1 MGGRDQA
8 DLLAVALDELSHLGS
23 SEDRKA
29 IASLRDRLV
38 SRRLR
43 VLVAGE
49 AKRGKSTLVNALI
62 GRPVLPAGVLPLT
75 ALATTVKY
83 GSPEAVTATFA
94 DGRVETLA
102 VSALE
107 SLVTERG
114 NPGNRLSL
122 TSVTVLTDSALL
134 ASGVELVDTPG
145 TGSVYDHNTVEA
157 ETALATMD
165 AAIFVLTADPPVSG
179 NERELIARVAG
190 LSVEMFVVLNKVDR
204 LSGAEL
210 AEVLAFT
217 AQVVNDAAKRVIRI
231 WPLSAQSAL
240 DHLRGDP
247 DRPGDAGFNEFQS
260 EFAAYLDHAGAA
272 DLRKSVHSHARRI
285 ASSLKDEVVLARR
298 AAEMRDLEASQRVQA
313 FAARLASVQDRRR
326 EAAIL
331 VDAES
336 ARMLAELNAAA
347 EQAGPERARRV
358 ARLLMEVLDGALA
371 TSTAA
376 EIERGGRARLI
387 ELAVAEA
394 EDWRSEWTAGL
405 ESELSR
411 LDERLTDVLRAE
423 LDSVRQAAATLLG
436 LELAVAAPAQ
446 RLAPDLRFFYQVA
459 EQAGQT
465 ELLAGAIRR
474 HVPGEAGRKRA
485 REHVRREVFALVPQ
499 QIGRARADL
508 QYRLAEAT
516 RQLVRSVNE
525 RYAAGTGRLESA
537 LAEAD
542 ELRGAT
548 AAEVESRE
556 LALAHRLAAVDRVL
570 ALLQADR
577 ADGQLAQRANLA
589 G

>member
-1 MGGRDQA
+1 MGRRDQA
-8 DLLAVALDELSHLGS
+8 DQLAVALDELSDLGS
-23 SEDRKA
+23 SPDREA
-29 IASLRDRLV
+29 IAGLRDRLA
-38 SRRLR
+38 SGRLR

-49 AKRGKSTLVNALI
+49 AKRGKSTLVNALL

-75 ALATTVKY
+75 ALATTVRY

-114 NPGNRLSL
+114 NPGNRLGL

-145 TGSVYDHNTVEA
+145 TGSVYGHNTLEA
-157 ETALATMD
+157 ESALATID

-179 NERELIARVAG
+179 DERELIARVAS
-190 LSVEMFVVLNKVDR
+190 LSAEMFVVLNKADR
-204 LSGAEL
+204 LSGPEL

-231 WPLSAQSAL
+231 CPLSAQSAL
-240 DHLRGDP
+240 DHLRDDP
-247 DRPGDAGFNEFQS
+247 DGPDDPAFAEFER

-272 DLRKSVHSHARRI
+272 DLRKSVHGHARRM
-285 ASSLKDEVVLARR
+285 ANSLKDEVVLARR
-298 AAEMRDLEASQRVQA
+298 AADMRGSEASQRVQA
-313 FAARLASVQDRRR
+313 FAARLAAVRDRRR

-331 VDAES
+331 ADAES
-336 ARMLAELNAAA
+336 ARMLAELNDSA
-347 EQAGPERARRV
+347 EQAGRERAHRV
-358 ARLLMEVLDGALA
+358 ARLLMEVLDGPLRM
-371 TSTAA
+371 STAA
-376 EIERGGRARLI
+376 EIERGGRARLTD
-387 ELAVAEA
+387 LAVSEA
-394 EDWRSEWTAGL
+394 EDWRNEWTAAL

-411 LDERLTDVLRAE
+411 LDGRLTDVLRAE
-423 LDSVRQAAATLLG
+423 LESVRQAAATLLG
-436 LELAVAAPAQ
+436 LELTVAAPAR
-446 RLAPDLRFFYQVA
+446 RLAPDLRFFYQVG

-474 HVPGEAGRKRA
+474 HVPGETGRRRA
-485 REHVRREVFALVPQ
+485 REHVRSEVFALVPQ

-516 RQLVRSVNE
+516 RRLVRSVDE

-548 AAEVESRE
+548 AAEVETRE
-556 LALAHRLAAVDRVL
+556 LALAHRLDAIERVL
-570 ALLQADR
+570 ACWTRTWQTAS
-577 ADGQLAQRANLA
+577 
-589 G
+589 